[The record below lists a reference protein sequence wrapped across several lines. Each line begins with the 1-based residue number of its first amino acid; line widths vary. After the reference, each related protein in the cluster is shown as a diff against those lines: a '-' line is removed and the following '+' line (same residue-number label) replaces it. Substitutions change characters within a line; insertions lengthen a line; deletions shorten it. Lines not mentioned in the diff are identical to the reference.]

1 VLQSGGTRDAIVRAA
16 LECAA
21 SGNWEATSLHAVRQR
36 AGVSNGSLFH
46 HFPTRQALDAA
57 LVAAALEQHQEAL
70 LAQLSPD
77 PDPEAAEAAVV
88 RRHLQWVQDD
98 PEVARLLLHAPP
110 DVLRAAVTAPALE
123 SNRAFFHSVG
133 TWLERHGWS
142 GRPGLFVVL
151 ALWIGPAQEYSRQW
165 LAGPRATALLDVADD
180 LAEGARAALVPLL
193 GDTST
198 TTPEDL
204 GDQRR

>member
-1 VLQSGGTRDAIVRAA
+1 MLQSEGTRETIVRAA

-46 HFPTRQALDAA
+46 HFPTRQALNAA

-77 PDPEAAEAAVV
+77 PEAAVAAVV

-98 PEVARLLLHAPP
+98 PEVARLLLPAPP

-123 SNRAFFHSVG
+123 SNRAFFRSVG

-142 GRPGLFVVL
+142 GRPELFVVL

-180 LAEGARAALVPLL
+180 LAEGARAALAPLL